1 MANVELIIQNG
12 SKIQQCVVEEG
23 VVWETQR
30 RKAPGKLTFTV
41 LKDEALGFQEGNPVI
56 FKYNG
61 NKIFY
66 GFVFTKERQNN
77 DKIKVTAYDQL
88 RYLKN
93 KDTYV
98 FTNKSAV
105 QILKTIAAD
114 FKLNFGSADDTR
126 YYIPTL
132 TADNKEL
139 FEIIQMALD
148 ETTANTGEV
157 YVLYD
162 EFGKLIL
169 NNMKDMRLN
178 ILIDEETGES
188 FSYTTSI
195 DNETYNKIKLVYE
208 NKKEGKREIYIAQ
221 DTNNINKWGVLQY
234 FETIQ
239 ENTNGKLKADT
250 LLKQFNRKS
259 RKLSVDKAFGDVR
272 VRGGSSL
279 PVALYL
285 GDITVA
291 NYMVVESVKHTFNE
305 SSHLMDLQLI
315 GGEFIA

>member
-41 LKDEALGFQEGNPVI
+41 IKDEALGFQEGNPVV

-61 NKIFY
+61 NNIFY
-66 GFVFTKERQNN
+66 GFVFKKERTSN
-77 DKIKVTAYDQL
+77 DKITVTAYDQL

-157 YVLYD
+157 FVLYD

-169 NNMKDMRLN
+169 NNIKDMRLN

-188 FSYTTSI
+188 FNYTTSI

-208 NKKEGKREIYIAQ
+208 DKKNGKREIYIAQ

-239 ENTNGKLKADT
+239 ESANGKLKADT
-250 LLKQFNRKS
+250 LLKQYNKKT
-259 RKLSVDKAFGDVR
+259 RKLDIKNAFGDIR

>member
-114 FKLNFGSADDTR
+114 FNLNFGSADDTR

-157 YVLYD
+157 FVLYD

-208 NKKEGKREIYIAQ
+208 DKKNGKREIYIAQ

-234 FETIQ
+234 FKTIQ
-239 ENTNGKLKADT
+239 ESTNGKLKADT

-259 RKLSVDKAFGDVR
+259 RKLSVNKAFGDVR

-291 NYMVVESVKHTFNE
+291 NYMIVESVKHTFNE
-305 SSHLMDLQLI
+305 SSHTMDLQLI

>member
-12 SKIQQCVVEEG
+12 NKIQQCVVEEG
-23 VVWETQR
+23 VTWETQR

-41 LKDEALGFQEGNPVI
+41 IKDEALGFQEGNPVL

-114 FKLNFGSADDTR
+114 FNLNFGSADDTK

-148 ETTANTGEV
+148 ETTANTNEV
-157 YVLYD
+157 FVLYD

-188 FSYTTSI
+188 FNYTTSI
-195 DNETYNKIKLVYE
+195 DNETYNKVKLVYE
-208 NKKEGKREIYIAQ
+208 DKKNGKREVYIAQ

-239 ENTNGKLKADT
+239 ESTNGKLKADT

-259 RKLSVDKAFGDVR
+259 RKLSVNKAFGDVR
-272 VRGGSSL
+272 VRGGSVL

-291 NYMVVESVKHTFNE
+291 NYMVVENVKHTFDE

>member
-12 SKIQQCVVEEG
+12 NKIQQCVVEEG
-23 VVWETQR
+23 VTWETQR
-30 RKAPGKLTFTV
+30 RKAAGKLTFTV

-114 FKLNFGSADDTR
+114 FNLNFVSADDTK

-157 YVLYD
+157 FVLYD

-188 FSYTTSI
+188 FNYTTSI

-208 NKKEGKREIYIAQ
+208 DKKNGKREIYIAQ

-239 ENTNGKLKADT
+239 ESANGKLKADT

-259 RKLSVDKAFGDVR
+259 RKLSVNKVFGDVR
-272 VRGGSSL
+272 VRGGSVL

-305 SSHLMDLQLI
+305 SSHTMDLQLI